1 MDFDDG
7 GVDHCVLHVRI
18 IRHGIKKAFENITLD
33 PIPVS
38 LEDRVPGAEQRRQV
52 APRAAGSRDP
62 QHRFNKTTVVPAA
75 ATGIG
80 SLPPAMQ
87 FHLRPLGIAQYT
99 AVHPKL
105 DGVDG
110 PRPDGI
116 AMCQGGDCRSHHS
129 KGRSRPDADYYRRSG
144 YREERLSGSWRRW
157 GGSCRAS

>member
-52 APRAAGSRDP
+52 APRAPGSRDP
-62 QHRFNKTTVVPAA
+62 QHRFNKTPVFPAA

-105 DGVDG
+105 ESQYRAWGNPNSQQTLEGVL
-110 PRPDGI
+110 
-116 AMCQGGDCRSHHS
+116 AVLFLCL
-129 KGRSRPDADYYRRSG
+129 SRESG
-144 YREERLSGSWRRW
+144 N
-157 GGSCRAS
+157 